1 MKSKIFKW
9 MNGSRRCEF
18 KTTNSFIMTA
28 SWEVRS
34 SAQAYSLGL
43 KMQNNRTKLSTHFFM
58 ANREPGACRGVA
70 FNLFVCFGP
79 VLIKGFSELLP
90 SPSQTFQTPL
100 CFSPLSFYLF
110 NLWKEPKGV
119 PNVPSPRRA
128 GFPTGLQM
136 PGRKHSNRRWWDEA
150 SVINHSAR

>member
-1 MKSKIFKW
+1 
-9 MNGSRRCEF
+9 MNGFRRCEF
-18 KTTNSFIMTA
+18 KTTHSFIMTA
-28 SWEVRS
+28 SWEARS
-34 SAQAYSLGL
+34 PALSYSLGP

-58 ANREPGACRGVA
+58 ANRESGTCKGVA

-79 VLIKGFSELLP
+79 VLIKGFSELLLS
-90 SPSQTFQTPL
+90 SPPPCKTFQTPL

-136 PGRKHSNRRWWDEA
+136 PGRKDSNRQRWGEA
-150 SVINHSAR
+150 SVINHSVP

>member
-1 MKSKIFKW
+1 

-28 SWEVRS
+28 SREVRS
-34 SAQAYSLGL
+34 SAPTYSLGH

-58 ANREPGACRGVA
+58 ANRESGARRGTA

-79 VLIKGFSELLP
+79 VLIKGFSERLLFP
-90 SPSQTFQTPL
+90 RCKTFQTLL

-110 NLWKEPKGV
+110 NWWKEPKGV
-119 PNVPSPRRA
+119 PNVPLPRRA

-136 PGRKHSNRRWWDEA
+136 PGRKDSNRQRWGEA
-150 SVINHSAR
+150 SVINHSAS